1 MEYAIF
7 GAGGTGCAIG
17 FYLIKA
23 GKDVTIIAR
32 GENLHALKEDGLE
45 IRHLWN
51 DTKETLPVE
60 AVSEEDYEG
69 TPDVIFI
76 CVKGYSIES
85 AIPFIQ
91 KHAGPDTAI
100 IPILNIYGTGGDL
113 QKRLPDLYVLDGCIY
128 VSASRIAPGV
138 LVQHGPILRI
148 VFGSRR
154 NQESRPVLPEIKK
167 DITVDGIQG
176 ILSQNIERDC
186 LEKFSY
192 VSPIGAAGLYYH
204 ATAGDFQREGRERE
218 LFKSMTR
225 EISTLA
231 AAMGFSFEKDYVD
244 VNLNILSGLS
254 PDADTSMQRDVA
266 SGHRSEI
273 DGLVH
278 QVVRLGEQYHIHLPM
293 YQMVDEELMRRGIQ

>member
-1 MEYAIF
+1 MEYVIF

-17 FYLIKA
+17 FYLTKA
-23 GKDVTIIAR
+23 GKDVTMIAR
-32 GENLHALKEDGLE
+32 GDNLRALKEDGLE

-51 DTKETLPVE
+51 TTKETLPIQ
-60 AVSEEDYEG
+60 AVSEENYEG

-85 AIPFIQ
+85 VLPFLK
-91 KHAGPDTAI
+91 KHAGPETVI
-100 IPILNIYGTGGDL
+100 IPILNIYGTGGAL
-113 QKRLPDLYVLDGCIY
+113 QRKLPGYYVLDGCIY

-138 LVQHGPILRI
+138 LVQHGPILRV
-148 VFGSRR
+148 VFGPRKD
-154 NQESRPVLPEIKK
+154 QEVRSILPEIEK

-204 ATAGDFQREGRERE
+204 ATAGDFQREGKERD
-218 LFKSMTR
+218 LFRSMIQ
-225 EISTLA
+225 EIQALA
-231 AAMGFSFEKDYVD
+231 SAMGFPFEKDYVE
-244 VNLNILSGLS
+244 VNLRILSGLS

-278 QVVRLGEQYHIHLPM
+278 QVVRLGEQYHVNPPM
-293 YQMVDEELMRRGIQ
+293 YKMVDEELKRRGIN